1 MSLARGAWTRR
12 GARRASATLAA
23 IARGDRGV
31 ERARE
36 DAVSALGTKSAPRR
50 ALEESTRAG
59 EDAADDVATR
69 RRASGRARDDVETRE
84 RRAGTRGCV
93 RARA

>member
-1 MSLARGAWTRR
+1 MSLARGAWTRP

-23 IARGDRGV
+23 IARGDQGV

-50 ALEESTRAG
+50 AVEDPTRAG
-59 EDAADDVATR
+59 
-69 RRASGRARDDVETRE
+69 
-84 RRAGTRGCV
+84 
-93 RARA
+93 